1 MSPRL
6 PAALRLPTLWFAAS
20 VLLGSSAFYLA
31 LDTRAASETER
42 LVAKQ
47 AADTAAHDLRQTP
60 ERLARDGNQA
70 TTYAQ
75 LDDAGFLGEEAR
87 LDWLSNLARLR
98 ATLELQQLSWRLA
111 PRAASSLSPGLHS
124 SAMTL
129 EIAPTDG
136 RHLAQFLEQLRAS
149 SHGRF
154 TVRGCNLQP
163 DADGKQGTATCELD
177 WWTWDARQ

>member
-1 MSPRL
+1 MKMRL
-6 PAALRLPTLWFAAS
+6 PAALRLPTLWFVAS
-20 VLLGSSAFYLA
+20 VLLGSSVFYLA
-31 LDTRAASETER
+31 LDTRAGGETRR
-42 LVAKQ
+42 LAARQ
-47 AADTAAHDLRQTP
+47 AAEAAAHDLHQTP

-70 TTYAQ
+70 ATYAK

-87 LDWLSNLARLR
+87 LDWLSTLARLR

-111 PRAASSLSPGLHS
+111 PRTASNLSPGLHS

-136 RHLAQFLEQLRAS
+136 RRLAQFLEQLRAG

-177 WWTWDARQ
+177 WWTWDDR